1 MFSVELSDK
10 YKINMNGGSSKGT
23 QDKYRRDEYWYK
35 EDKLGYEGFVEYLVS
50 QILEHSS
57 LHESE
62 YVKYE
67 YGLINGKKGCR
78 SIDFSKGEFQFFSL
92 ERLHRSITGISLAEK
107 TRLMGSPEMRKRY
120 VLEFFMTYYGIDLTL
135 YLSRVFALDMLTL
148 NEDRHFNNLG
158 VLLDS
163 KGYYFNAPIFDNGMC
178 LLNGNVSI
186 RSGLGLEEN
195 TKRVTSKP
203 FSGSPETQYKLFN
216 SDDSITRR
224 IVGYRFSLDYVGLV
238 NKLLHEVVDEDLR
251 FYVDVLLYQLKKYI
265 RVYSKVYEKVA
276 LMYKG
281 RQLGTR
287 LYFSVSDK
295 RVVYDVDYVLR
306 CNRSVE
312 LIECKDLYKSEY
324 EIRGWLSPIYIN
336 NDDFE
341 KILEVLGKESE
352 EYL

>member
-35 EDKLGYEGFVEYLVS
+35 EDKLGCEGFVEYLVS
-50 QILEHSS
+50 QVLEHSS

-67 YGLINGKKGCR
+67 YGLINGKNGCR
-78 SIDFSKGEFQFFSL
+78 SVDFSKGEFQFFSL
-92 ERLHRSITGISLAEK
+92 ERLHRSITGVSLAEK
-107 TRLMGSPEMRKRY
+107 TRLMESPEMRKKY
-120 VLEFFMTYYGIDLTL
+120 VLEFFMTYYGIDLSY
-135 YLSRVFALDMLTL
+135 YLSRIFALDMLTL

-163 KGYYFNAPIFDNGMC
+163 NGYYFNAPIFDNGMC

-186 RSGLGLEEN
+186 SKALSLKEN

-203 FSGSPETQYKLFN
+203 FSGSPESQYMLFN
-216 SDDSITRR
+216 NSNSTFKDRCCMF
-224 IVGYRFSLDYVGLV
+224 VVDYIGLLTS
-238 NKLLHEVVDEDLR
+238 LLHESVGKDLK
-251 FYVDVLLYQLKKYI
+251 FYVDVLLYQLKRYI
-265 RVYSKVYEKVA
+265 KVYHKEYEKTA

-281 RQLGTR
+281 KQKGTR
-287 LYFSVSDK
+287 LCFSVRDK

-306 CNRSVE
+306 CNKSVE
-312 LIECKDLYKSEY
+312 LIECENLYKSKE
-324 EIRGWLSPIYIN
+324 EIKGWLEPIYIN
-336 NDDFE
+336 KDDFE

-352 EYL
+352 DYL